1 MLHHSYGVEKDVIS
15 EAFQDITYQDTI
27 FRSKWSYIQRITA
40 SRKLLNTAIW
50 ENISALECTKY
61 QSLKFQME
69 RSTLLLVKNGTDD
82 REYLPKRALY
92 AVPKAQSSLDKSPY
106 MQQIALHSSVPYHGI
121 SFCLRR
127 KEAGRSRLQIHIWL
141 FLVATSLI
149 SLKLSCLLYTLREQ
163 QGTPIV
169 TTGDAIVSFLES
181 PCVHSAGMCLLS
193 QEELIRELEKSRD
206 NLISNVVPTQ
216 RVFKISWLRYHR
228 SVNFNRWVVYISL
241 YEYF

>member
-15 EAFQDITYQDTI
+15 KSFQDITYQDVI

-50 ENISALECTKY
+50 ENISALECTEY
-61 QSLKFQME
+61 QSLKFHTE
-69 RSTLLLVKNGTDD
+69 RSTLLLVKNGTVD
-82 REYLPKRALY
+82 REYSPSRALFAY
-92 AVPKAQSSLDKSPY
+92 QAPQSSMDMSPY
-106 MQQIALHSSVPYHGI
+106 VQRIALHRSIPYHGI

-127 KEAGRSRLQIHIWL
+127 KEADRSRLQIHIWL

-149 SLKLSCLLYTLREQ
+149 SLKLSCFLYTLREQ

-193 QEELIRELEKSRD
+193 QEELICELEKSRD
-206 NLISNVVPTQ
+206 NLTSNIVPTQ
-216 RVFKISWLRYHR
+216 RVFKISRLRYHR
-228 SVNFNRWVVYISL
+228 SVSFNRWTVYISL
-241 YEYF
+241 YGHL